1 MLDAD
6 IRRALLQHLA
16 VHPLIIKEMG
26 VCGQVRCDVVALG
39 EEMVGYEIKSDAD
52 TLRRLPR
59 QVEWYSRVLDRAHV
73 VTTERH
79 LEGVQSVVSEW
90 WGVMV
95 ASGPADDVRLQPLRE
110 AGVNPSLDTRSLVD
124 LLWRPEALAAL
135 EARGLARGYRS
146 KTFSAMA
153 DRLTEHVPPAELRS
167 LVHRALTSRRGW
179 R

>member
-16 VHPLIIKEMG
+16 AHPLIVKEMG

-52 TLRRLPR
+52 TLRRLTR

-79 LEGVQSVVSEW
+79 LEGVQGVVPEW

-110 AGVNPSLDTRSLVD
+110 AGANPSLDTRSLVD

-167 LVHRALTSRRGW
+167 LVHTALMGRQGW

>member
-16 VHPLIIKEMG
+16 AYPFIIEEMG

-59 QVEWYSRVLDRAHV
+59 QVEWYSRVLDCAHV

-79 LEGVQSVVSEW
+79 LEGVRSVVPEW

-110 AGVNPSLDTRSLVD
+110 AGANPSLDTRSLVD

-135 EARGLARGYRS
+135 EVRGLARGYRS

-167 LVHRALTSRRGW
+167 LVHTALMSRQGW

>member
-16 VHPLIIKEMG
+16 AHPFLIEEMG

-39 EEMVGYEIKSDAD
+39 GELVGYEIKSDAD

-73 VTTERH
+73 VTTDRH
-79 LEGVQSVVSEW
+79 LEGVQSVVPEW

-95 ASGPADDVRLQPLRE
+95 TSGPADDVRLQPLRE
-110 AGVNPSLDTRSLVD
+110 SGINPSLDTRSLVD

-153 DRLTEHVPPAELRS
+153 DTVSPS
-167 LVHRALTSRRGW
+167 TSRLPSCARW
-179 R
+179 FIRC

>member
-6 IRRALLQHLA
+6 IRRVLLQHLA
-16 VHPLIIKEMG
+16 AYPFIIEEMG
-26 VCGQVRCDVVALG
+26 ACGQVCCDVVTLG

-73 VTTERH
+73 VVTERH
-79 LEGVQSVVSEW
+79 LEGVQSVVPDW

-110 AGVNPSLDTRSLVD
+110 AGANPSLDTRSLVD

-135 EARGLARGYRS
+135 EARSLARGYRS

-153 DRLTEHVPPAELRS
+153 DRLTEQVPPAELRS
-167 LVHRALTSRRGW
+167 LVHTALTSRQGW

>member
-6 IRRALLQHLA
+6 IRRALLQRLA
-16 VHPLIIKEMG
+16 AHPLIIEEMG

-79 LEGVQSVVSEW
+79 LEGVRRFVPEW

-110 AGVNPSLDTRSLVD
+110 AGANPSLPSSASSGASRSGRRVGAD
-124 LLWRPEALAAL
+124 LLCNADWHRPRCCSRWSRPRRPRSP
-135 EARGLARGYRS
+135 RGPA
-146 KTFSAMA
+146 
-153 DRLTEHVPPAELRS
+153 PP
-167 LVHRALTSRRGW
+167 
-179 R
+179 

>member
-16 VHPLIIKEMG
+16 AHPLIIEEMG
-26 VCGQVRCDVVALG
+26 VCGQVRCDVVALS

-79 LEGVQSVVSEW
+79 LEGVRSVVPEW

-110 AGVNPSLDTRSLVD
+110 AEDNPSLDTRSLAD

-135 EARGLARGYRS
+135 EVRGLARGYRS

-167 LVHRALTSRRGW
+167 LVHTALMSRQGW

>member
-1 MLDAD
+1 MLDSD

-16 VHPLIIKEMG
+16 AYPFIIEEMG
-26 VCGQVRCDVVALG
+26 VCGQIRCDVVALD
-39 EEMVGYEIKSDAD
+39 EELVGYEIKSDAD

-73 VTTERH
+73 ITTERH
-79 LEGVQSVVSEW
+79 LKGVQGVVPEW
-90 WGVMV
+90 WGVTV

-110 AGVNPSLDTRSLVD
+110 AGANPSLDTRSLVD

-146 KTFSAMA
+146 KTFSVMA
-153 DRLTEHVPPAELRS
+153 DRLIEHVPPAELRS
-167 LVHRALTSRRGW
+167 LVHRALMSRQGW

>member
-16 VHPLIIKEMG
+16 AHPLIVKEMG
-26 VCGQVRCDVVALG
+26 VCGQVRCDVVALS

-79 LEGVQSVVSEW
+79 LEGVQGVVPEW

-110 AGVNPSLDTRSLVD
+110 AGANPVPGHPLAGRSPVAPRGARGPGGQGPGPWLPVQD
-124 LLWRPEALAAL
+124 VLGHGRPAYRARPACRAALA
-135 EARGLARGYRS
+135 GS
-146 KTFSAMA
+146 
-153 DRLTEHVPPAELRS
+153 
-167 LVHRALTSRRGW
+167 
-179 R
+179 